1 MSHNRRGRPGG
12 RPTKEWTEYVPKGKD
27 PSGSHPDDDH
37 DFRAVDNDRQRPTE
51 DKADQQFNKRS
62 YNSSDGHKG
71 SKRRPKER
79 QRNDERSR
87 DSGEYTVKD
96 AGSSRAYRGPPNRND
111 RNNDM
116 LPYQKKGRRGDRDMD
131 EDYDG
136 ESQRDGGTKQ
146 AFQWRECVIC
156 LLKCSPSSTVWNC
169 NECRI
174 TCHLKCIRDW
184 ICKQNS
190 IEKYDPRVVDRSK
203 PYSWSCPHCQ
213 TPLKGTIPSYY
224 CYCGKTKNPKQEV
237 FLEPHSC
244 ELLCQKKKGALC
256 IHPCSEP
263 CHSGFCPPCAIVI
276 PNEPC
281 FCGKE
286 VKDRECGELN
296 KKACSAPC
304 NKLLNCKLHKCD
316 KVCHEGDCPPCPI
329 KVISTCH
336 CGKQTEGKKCGE
348 EFSCSEICNRQ
359 LDCEVHRCG
368 QVCHQGY

>member
-1 MSHNRRGRPGG
+1 MSHNRRGRPRG
-12 RPTKEWTEYVPKGKD
+12 RPTEEWTEYVPKGKD
-27 PSGSHPDDDH
+27 PGDSHAENDH
-37 DFRAVDNDRQRPTE
+37 ESRAIDPDRQRPTE
-51 DKADQQFNKRS
+51 DKADQQFNKKP
-62 YNSSDGHKG
+62 YKTSDGHTG
-71 SKRRPKER
+71 SQRRPNDRPRREER
-79 QRNDERSR
+79 RS
-87 DSGEYTVKD
+87 DSREYAVKD
-96 AGSSRAYRGPPNRND
+96 YTRNRGQRTSQKQDYRNS
-111 RNNDM
+111 DM
-116 LPYQKKGRRGDRDMD
+116 LPYQKKGLRGGRDQHD
-131 EDYDG
+131 EYGD
-136 ESQRDGGTKQ
+136 ELERDSMHKQ

-184 ICKQNS
+184 ICKQNN

-203 PYSWSCPHCQ
+203 HYLWTCPHCQ

-224 CYCGKTKNPKQEV
+224 CFCSKSKNPKQDM

-256 IHPCSEP
+256 IHPCTEP
-263 CHSGFCPPCAIVI
+263 CHSGFCPPCSIVI

-286 VKDRECGELN
+286 VRDRECGELN
-296 KKACSAPC
+296 KKACNAPC
-304 NKLLNCKLHKCD
+304 NKLVNCKLHICD

-329 KVISTCH
+329 KVQGTCH
-336 CGKQTEGKKCGE
+336 CGKRTETRRCGE
-348 EFSCSEICNRQ
+348 EFSCDEICNRQ

-368 QVCHQGY
+368 